1 MLKAWV
7 IHVVQNHYILAVIA
21 IPPFILVINKR
32 VGMLHACFVRL
43 AGARRTDVPLPSHS
57 SVADTYFWLV
67 VVWKLIGLW
76 PFKAMV
82 YFFFFFFVAQFLPQQ
97 WYHISHAP
105 TARRTSPPYFP
116 LLSTPI
122 FGWLLCEPLSIGG
135 HPKATVYFIYIFFH
149 HLNSR
154 TKRWD
159 GVPPHALPPTRLH
172 PNISPITSANYQLIV
187 GYHYRSTAT

>member
-67 VVWKLIGLW
+67 VVWKLIGLR
-76 PFKAMV
+76 PFNS
-82 YFFFFFFVAQFLPQQ
+82 L
-97 WYHISHAP
+97 
-105 TARRTSPPYFP
+105 TA
-116 LLSTPI
+116 
-122 FGWLLCEPLSIGG
+122 IGG
-135 HPKATVYFIYIFFH
+135 HDRQLFLSFFGEEI
-149 HLNSR
+149 LNKFLSNFS
-154 TKRWD
+154 
-159 GVPPHALPPTRLH
+159 V
-172 PNISPITSANYQLIV
+172 
-187 GYHYRSTAT
+187 